1 MNLSPKSVSIIVVVS
16 SDKSW
21 WPSAQ
26 DFLQYGWDHL
36 VCDIAAKYLKQVKA
50 SKFCYIKT
58 LKEQIEEPRF
68 EVGQC
73 QWKGNSSERHQH
85 HVSLTF

>member
-1 MNLSPKSVSIIVVVS
+1 MNSDLTEIERVNVNWNIITLLVFMNLSPKSVSIIVVVS

-26 DFLQYGWDHL
+26 DFLQYGRDHL

-50 SKFCYIKT
+50 SKFCYRKT
-58 LKEQIEEPRF
+58 RLYLKRT
-68 EVGQC
+68 
-73 QWKGNSSERHQH
+73 N
-85 HVSLTF
+85 